1 MYKMFIT
8 PYNFISMSDFLQANS
23 QFFLLLITLYTVLKI
38 LSLEKRVY
46 KLETRLDYVH
56 CLVQQQEQEEQ
67 EEDEEETSSE
77 SDDSKDE
84 DYEPTSEDEKEEE

>member
-8 PYNFISMSDFLQANS
+8 PYNFTNMSDFLQANS
-23 QFFLLLITLYTVLKI
+23 QFFMLLITLYTVLKI
-38 LSLEKRVY
+38 LYLEKRVY

-56 CLVQQQEQEEQ
+56 CLIQEEEEEEQ
-67 EEDEEETSSE
+67 EDEEETSSE

-84 DYEPTSEDEKEEE
+84 DYEPTSEDDKED